1 MDIIFVNDF
10 SWWYDDENIM
20 KSVLNRET
28 EDKTGE
34 FIELFVRS

>member
-28 EDKTGE
+28 DDKTGE